1 LTGASHLLAGSF
13 ARSPDGLRVQALLYD
28 AATTQLVFSTDASGS
43 AERLPELLC
52 EHIAPAIAANLNESK
67 GDQSLLTV
75 DRDPVYNQLLITGL
89 GNFYAGDLAAAF
101 PAFMKILRDHPDDE
115 AARYWLA
122 KSFHEAEMP
131 HFAVIEMNKYLNQH
145 PDSPRRPEIEAVTK
159 HGMIDNLKVYV
170 AGNLGPNRP
179 HDDLDQLA
187 CVFADRVPV
196 RKGPR
201 EVLAQLVD
209 KPLFRPP
216 VPVTVRPAEVARRLV
231 LEQAGCSNVR
241 DAVDRRI
248 LDDVLHMRTGRVIRS
263 QDDVGG
269 WPQLR

>member
-1 LTGASHLLAGSF
+1 MRFVAIITLCAGILGIATPSARADEPASLVILPFDNATGRVAEDPLRDGVADLLTACIATFAEHIAVVDRGVLNDLIETQRLARTGLTREDFRQQAGRLTGASHLLAGSF

-145 PDSPRRPEIEAVTK
+145 PDSPRRPEIEA
-159 HGMIDNLKVYV
+159 L
-170 AGNLGPNRP
+170 LR
-179 HDDLDQLA
+179 Q
-187 CVFADRVPV
+187 
-196 RKGPR
+196 
-201 EVLAQLVD
+201 
-209 KPLFRPP
+209 
-216 VPVTVRPAEVARRLV
+216 AESSDH
-231 LEQAGCSNVR
+231 E
-241 DAVDRRI
+241 
-248 LDDVLHMRTGRVIRS
+248 
-263 QDDVGG
+263 
-269 WPQLR
+269 